1 MRGYCS
7 THRSRARSS
16 RDAVLLHVYIR
27 NAQTETI
34 YIMCSILTS
43 LMVISYSMRECCS
56 TSVSTAEESI
66 EVAALV
72 SPRIERAKRS
82 DAVGYLCAVRLPAA
96 APPPLM

>member
-1 MRGYCS
+1 MKYLGVYS
-7 THRSRARSS
+7 TKMNYK
-16 RDAVLLHVYIR
+16 DAGLFKFYIR
-27 NAQTETI
+27 TPHTETI
-34 YIMCSILTS
+34 SIMCSILTS
-43 LMVISYSMRECCS
+43 LMVILYSMRECCS
-56 TSVSTAEESI
+56 TSVSTAEASI